1 MDSLALPIAKASL
14 LPSWLDP
21 AVMLNG
27 LTPAVLAVLC
37 LVLFIESSIFPILP
51 GDTLLFTA
59 GVLTASGAIHAPL
72 WLVCVLGVLA
82 AIVGNVVG
90 FGIGYKAGPALVKPD
105 SRFFK
110 KAYVD
115 KTHEFLEKH
124 GSKAVIIA
132 RFVPIVRTFVTW
144 LAGIGR
150 MDPRKY
156 FTYTVIGAILW
167 VVGITVLGYVLGDN
181 HFVKSN
187 IDIMA
192 IVIGVFSLV
201 PIVIEYWR
209 NRGKKPAADP
219 VD

>member
-1 MDSLALPIAKASL
+1 MESLALPIAKASL
-14 LPSWLDP
+14 LPAWLDP
-21 AVMLNG
+21 EHLLSG
-27 LTPAVLAVLC
+27 LTPTVIAVLC
-37 LVLFIESSIFPILP
+37 LLLFIESSIFPILP

-59 GVLTASGAIHAPL
+59 GVFTASGAIDAPV
-72 WLVCVLGVLA
+72 WLVCLLGVIA
-82 AIVGNVVG
+82 ASVGNVVG
-90 FGIGYKAGPALVKPD
+90 FGIGYKVGPALVKPD

-115 KTHEFLEKH
+115 KTHDFLEKH

-150 MDPRKY
+150 MNPRKY
-156 FTYTVIGAILW
+156 FVYTVVGAILW

-181 HFVKSN
+181 QFVKKN
-187 IDIMA
+187 IDVMA
-192 IVIGVFSLV
+192 IVIALFSVV
-201 PIVIEYWR
+201 PIAIEYWR
-209 NRGKKPAADP
+209 GRQKPASEP